1 MEYILLP
8 RSAFLLKL
16 FLVLPSLNTYLVEI
30 LITYHFQGGKISPN
44 YFYKGENN
52 LKRHP
57 LNSREC
63 MLFLF
68 FFRNAFYSLSSTF
81 FTAWF
86 LFIKTRTHTS
96 GLVLLPKGFFFFSPD
111 IFYTLIILLI
121 FLNYIFYVTLKSVI
135 SFISSFPHLNIL
147 KIFFINLHHFFSCGS

>member
-1 MEYILLP
+1 MLP

-44 YFYKGENN
+44 YFYKGGKKT
-52 LKRHP
+52 LKDIHWTAG
-57 LNSREC
+57 NACFFSFYWG
-63 MLFLF
+63 MLFIHWVVLF
-68 FFRNAFYSLSSTF
+68 LQPGFCLQRQE
-81 FTAWF
+81 
-86 LFIKTRTHTS
+86 HTPV
-96 GLVLLPKGFFFFSPD
+96 GCFCYLRDFFFFSPV

-121 FLNYIFYVTLKSVI
+121 FLNYIFYLTLKSVI
-135 SFISSFPHLNIL
+135 SFIFSFPHLNIL